1 MLSLFISYLPY
12 LLIGYFLYRS
22 YQSPIFVMGIP
33 YLMFF
38 GPSLFFENLS
48 LFVIPFRSF
57 DSIAKSADILLFT
70 WLILCWIIFRV
81 RTIKDPQNILK
92 IKFVGKKT
100 NLIDY
105 TVFFLILITCI
116 GLSVV
121 LTEYYAIFNVFD
133 KFFILVSM
141 FLGFFIVKDVA
152 LNTELES
159 LEKFLFNI
167 VLLNSLAAVL
177 YLIHQG
183 LHIDI
188 YTTDMEYQTEI
199 VNGQVI
205 TRTFWFMPVLLLFS
219 VSFLLAFRK
228 KNSYLAYG
236 LVLINMLAIFITYTR
251 SLLLNAILVFIFFFL
266 LIGLK
271 NKSIWKTIRGIAAI
285 SIAGIALFFLVS
297 TVLPAN
303 TEYFVSRF
311 KDLDEKPVDAQ
322 SNNLVYRFFKT
333 DNVINKMNSTKTLF
347 GYGPVT
353 ETQTPFV
360 KIVDSAATDM
370 VWAEIVFRWGMIGSV
385 LFVFLYLYSILFA
398 LRIFMIN
405 EGLVA
410 QLALGFLLTLASQ
423 LIEGLTS
430 ITILTPNRIPLSL
443 WVFGLLSAL
452 SITLKNDLKEQNK
465 IKNQPEVE
473 F

>member
-1 MLSLFISYLPY
+1 MISLFISYLPY
-12 LLIGYFLYRS
+12 LLIGYFLFRS
-22 YQSPIFVMGIP
+22 YKNPIFIMGIP
-33 YLMFF
+33 YLMYF

-57 DSIAKSADILLFT
+57 DSIAKNADILLFT
-70 WLILCWIIFRV
+70 WLILCWIIFRA

-92 IKFVGKKT
+92 IKFIGKKT

-105 TVFFLILITCI
+105 TIFFLILITSI
-116 GLSVV
+116 GLGIV

-133 KFFILVSM
+133 KFFILISM
-141 FLGFFIVKDVA
+141 FLGFFIIKDIA

-159 LEKFLFNI
+159 LEKFLLNI

-228 KNSYLAYG
+228 KNSYLAYS
-236 LVLINMLAIFITYTR
+236 LILINMLAIFITYTR
-251 SLLLNAILVFIFFFL
+251 SLLLNAVLVFIFFFL

-271 NKSIWKTIRGIAAI
+271 NKSIWNTIRGIAVI
-285 SIAGIALFFLVS
+285 STAGFVLFLLVS
-297 TVLPAN
+297 MVLPAN
-303 TEYFVSRF
+303 TEYFLSRF
-311 KDLDEKPVDAQ
+311 KDLKEKPVDEK
-322 SNNLVYRFFKT
+322 SNNLVYRFYKT
-333 DNVINKMNSTKTLF
+333 DNVMHKMNTTKTLF

-353 ETQTPFV
+353 ESQTPFV
-360 KIVDSAATDM
+360 KVVDAAATDM
-370 VWAEIVFRWGMIGSV
+370 VWAEIVFRWGTVGSL
-385 LFVFLYLYSILFA
+385 LFVFLYVYSIFFA
-398 LRIFMIN
+398 FRIFMLN
-405 EGLVA
+405 QGVVA
-410 QLALGFLLTLASQ
+410 QFALGFLLTLVSQ

-452 SITLKNDLKEQNK
+452 SITLKKEVNEK
-465 IKNQPEVE
+465 KIIKNQPEVV

>member
-1 MLSLFISYLPY
+1 MLISYLPY
-12 LLIGYFLYRS
+12 LLIGYFLFRS
-22 YQSPIFVMGIP
+22 YKDPIFIMGIP
-33 YLMFF
+33 YLMYF

-57 DSIAKSADILLFT
+57 DSIAKSADLLLFT
-70 WLILCWIIFRV
+70 WLILSWIIFRA
-81 RTIKDPQNILK
+81 RTTQAPGEILK
-92 IKFVGKKT
+92 IKFIGKKT

-105 TVFFLILITCI
+105 TIFFLILITCV
-116 GLSVV
+116 GLGIV

-133 KFFILVSM
+133 KFFILISM
-141 FLGFFIVKDVA
+141 FIGFFIIKDVA

-159 LEKFLFNI
+159 IEKFLMNI

-177 YLIHQG
+177 YLVHQG

-199 VNGQVI
+199 VNGQII

-236 LVLINMLAIFITYTR
+236 LILINMLAVFITYTR
-251 SLLLNAILVFIFFFL
+251 SLLLNAILVFIIFFL

-271 NKSIWKTIRGIAAI
+271 NKSIWNTIRGIAVI
-285 SIAGIALFFLVS
+285 STAGVLLFILVS
-297 TVLPAN
+297 MVLPAN
-303 TEYFVSRF
+303 TEYFLSRF
-311 KDLDEKPVDAQ
+311 KDLSEKPVDAK
-322 SNNLVYRFFKT
+322 SNNLVYRFYKT
-333 DNVINKMNSTKTLF
+333 DNVVNKMNTTKTLF
-347 GYGPVT
+347 GYGSVT
-353 ETQTPFV
+353 ESQTPFV
-360 KIVDSAATDM
+360 KVVDAAATDM
-370 VWAEIVFRWGMIGSV
+370 VWAEIVFRWGTVGSI
-385 LFVFLYLYSILFA
+385 LFVFLYLYSIFFA
-398 LRIFMIN
+398 LRIFMLN

-452 SITLKNDLKEQNK
+452 SITLKKDLNERNK
-465 IKNQPEVE
+465 LANQPEVV